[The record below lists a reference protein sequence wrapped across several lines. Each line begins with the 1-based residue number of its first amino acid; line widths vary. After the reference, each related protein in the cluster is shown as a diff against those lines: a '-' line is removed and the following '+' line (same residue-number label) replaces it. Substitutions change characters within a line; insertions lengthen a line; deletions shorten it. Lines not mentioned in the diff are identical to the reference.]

1 MQRWEYR
8 VFHRQRTV
16 SMGEITSGWDENI
29 VGMLPELGDN
39 GWELVTVLPRSSI
52 GGETNAGITTDEL
65 WVFKRPKAGGSA
77 EAMVVLA
84 EAASEQRAPQ
94 VEQEPAG

>member
-16 SMGEITSGWDENI
+16 AAGEVTSGWDENI
-29 VGMLPELGDN
+29 VGMLPELGDE
-39 GWELVTVLPRSSI
+39 GWELVTVLPRSSS
-52 GGETNAGITTDEL
+52 GGATNAGMTTDEL

-77 EAMVVLA
+77 EALVVVA
-84 EAASEQRAPQ
+84 EASAEQRESRA
-94 VEQEPAG
+94 EQEPVG